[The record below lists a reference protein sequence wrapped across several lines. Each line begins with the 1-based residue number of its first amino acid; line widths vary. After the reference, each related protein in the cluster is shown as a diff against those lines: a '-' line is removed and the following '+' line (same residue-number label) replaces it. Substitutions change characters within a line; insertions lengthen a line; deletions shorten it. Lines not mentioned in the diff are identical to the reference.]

1 MTCASSPR
9 TWASSWPARWRRSDL
24 PCGWAV
30 GHRPAAHL
38 CEGVKMHSAFG
49 VDHGEISKA
58 GPFGAGMYKLGQKVG
73 GKAGSAVHRAGA
85 AQQARHL
92 DTGKV
97 SGTESL
103 ITHQNMKPRGT

>member
-1 MTCASSPR
+1 
-9 TWASSWPARWRRSDL
+9 
-24 PCGWAV
+24 
-30 GHRPAAHL
+30 
-38 CEGVKMHSAFG
+38 
-49 VDHGEISKA
+49 
-58 GPFGAGMYKLGQKVG
+58 MYKLGQKVG

-103 ITHQNMKPRGT
+103 ITHQNMKPRGTAGKLAARSKNFRSGYSRGATDRYSAGRASASPPLPSFLKR